1 MKGCTGSIQC
11 YGSKYCQHAVQ
22 SITTINK
29 CSTIIWILKSETK
42 YDKIVIGFSGASGI
56 IYGIRLLEILHSI
69 NIQTYLIISEW
80 AKKNIEIETDNR
92 LEYVKS
98 LSSVNYDNFKLDASV
113 SSGSF
118 LHDGMV
124 IVPCSMKSLSSIAN
138 GYDDTLI
145 SRAAS
150 VTLKESRKLILVPR
164 ETPLS
169 RIHLENMIKLQ
180 DAGAIIL
187 PAMPGFYHKPSTISE
202 IVDHLVGKILDQ
214 LKIKHDLFTRW
225 KDK

>member
-1 MKGCTGSIQC
+1 M
-11 YGSKYCQHAVQ
+11 A
-22 SITTINK
+22 
-29 CSTIIWILKSETK
+29 ETRH
-42 YDKIVIGFSGASGI
+42 DKIVIGFSGASGI
-56 IYGIRLLEILHSI
+56 IYGIRLLEILHST

-80 AKKNIEIETDNR
+80 AKKNIEIETDKT
-92 LEYVKS
+92 LEYVKA

-150 VTLKESRKLILVPR
+150 VTLKESRKLIIVPR

-169 RIHLENMIKLQ
+169 RIHLENMVKLQ
-180 DAGAIIL
+180 EAGAIIL
-187 PAMPGFYHKPSTISE
+187 PAMPGFYHKPSTIEE
-202 IVDHLVGKILDQ
+202 IIDHLVGKILDQ
-214 LKIKHDLFTRW
+214 LNIKHDLFKRW
-225 KDK
+225 KDQ

>member
-1 MKGCTGSIQC
+1 ML
-11 YGSKYCQHAVQ
+11 V
-22 SITTINK
+22 
-29 CSTIIWILKSETK
+29 SEAR

-56 IYGIRLLEILHSI
+56 IYGIRLLEVLHSI

-80 AKKNIEIETDNR
+80 AKKNIVIETPKT

-98 LSSVNYDNFKLDASV
+98 LSSVNYDNSKLDASV

-169 RIHLENMIKLQ
+169 RIHLENMIKVQ
-180 DAGAIIL
+180 EAGAIIL
-187 PAMPGFYHKPSTISE
+187 PAMPGFYHNPSSIDQ

-214 LKIKHDLFTRW
+214 LKIKQELFKRW
-225 KDK
+225 KDQ

>member
-1 MKGCTGSIQC
+1 M
-11 YGSKYCQHAVQ
+11 
-22 SITTINK
+22 
-29 CSTIIWILKSETK
+29 KSETR
-42 YDKIVIGFSGASGI
+42 YDKIVIGLSGASGI
-56 IYGIRLLEILHSI
+56 IYGIRLLEVLHSI
-69 NIQTYLIISEW
+69 DIQTFLIVSEW
-80 AKKNIEIETDNR
+80 AKKNIEIETDKT

-98 LSSVNYDNFKLDASV
+98 LSSINYDNFKLDASV

-187 PAMPGFYHKPSTISE
+187 PAMPGFYHKPSTINE

-214 LKIKHDLFTRW
+214 LKIKHDLFSRW
-225 KDK
+225 KDQ

>member
-1 MKGCTGSIQC
+1 
-11 YGSKYCQHAVQ
+11 
-22 SITTINK
+22 
-29 CSTIIWILKSETK
+29 LKSETK

>member
-1 MKGCTGSIQC
+1 ML
-11 YGSKYCQHAVQ
+11 V
-22 SITTINK
+22 
-29 CSTIIWILKSETK
+29 SEAR

-56 IYGIRLLEILHSI
+56 IYGIRLLEVLHSN

-80 AKKNIEIETDNR
+80 AKKNIVIETPKT

-98 LSSVNYDNFKLDASV
+98 LSSVNYDNSKLDASV

-169 RIHLENMIKLQ
+169 KIHLENMIKVQ
-180 DAGAIIL
+180 EAGAIIL
-187 PAMPGFYHKPSTISE
+187 PAMPGFYHNPSSIDQ

-214 LKIKHDLFTRW
+214 LKIKHELFKRW
-225 KDK
+225 KDQ

>member
-1 MKGCTGSIQC
+1 M
-11 YGSKYCQHAVQ
+11 A
-22 SITTINK
+22 
-29 CSTIIWILKSETK
+29 ETRH
-42 YDKIVIGFSGASGI
+42 DKIVIGFSGASGI
-56 IYGIRLLEILHSI
+56 IYGIRLLEILHST

-80 AKKNIEIETDNR
+80 AKKNIEIETDKT

-150 VTLKESRKLILVPR
+150 VTLKESRKLIIVPR

-169 RIHLENMIKLQ
+169 RIHLENMVKLQ
-180 DAGAIIL
+180 EAGAIIL
-187 PAMPGFYHKPSTISE
+187 PAMPGFYHKPSTIEE
-202 IVDHLVGKILDQ
+202 IIDHLVGKILDQ
-214 LKIKHDLFTRW
+214 LNIKHGLFKRW
-225 KDK
+225 KDQ

>member
-1 MKGCTGSIQC
+1 MT
-11 YGSKYCQHAVQ
+11 
-22 SITTINK
+22 
-29 CSTIIWILKSETK
+29 SETK
-42 YDKIVIGFSGASGI
+42 HDKIVIGFSGASGI

-80 AKKNIEIETDNR
+80 AKKNIEIETDKT

-150 VTLKESRKLILVPR
+150 VTLKESRKLIIVPR

-180 DAGAIIL
+180 EAGAIIL
-187 PAMPGFYHKPSTISE
+187 PAMPGFYHKPSTIDE
-202 IVDHLVGKILDQ
+202 IIDHLVGKILDQ
-214 LKIKHDLFTRW
+214 LKIQHDLFKRW
-225 KDK
+225 KDQ

>member
-1 MKGCTGSIQC
+1 
-11 YGSKYCQHAVQ
+11 
-22 SITTINK
+22 
-29 CSTIIWILKSETK
+29 LKSETR

-56 IYGIRLLEILHSI
+56 IYGIRLLEVLHSI
-69 NIQTYLIISEW
+69 DIQTFLIVSEW
-80 AKKNIEIETDNR
+80 AKKNIEIETDKT

-98 LSSVNYDNFKLDASV
+98 LSSINYDNFKLDASV

-187 PAMPGFYHKPSTISE
+187 PAMPGFYHKPSTINE

-214 LKIKHDLFTRW
+214 LGIKHDLFTRW
-225 KDK
+225 KDQ

>member
-1 MKGCTGSIQC
+1 M
-11 YGSKYCQHAVQ
+11 
-22 SITTINK
+22 
-29 CSTIIWILKSETK
+29 KSETR

-56 IYGIRLLEILHSI
+56 IYGIRLLEVLHSI
-69 NIQTYLIISEW
+69 NIQTFLIVSEW
-80 AKKNIEIETDNR
+80 AKKNIVIETDKT

-98 LSSVNYDNFKLDASV
+98 LSSINYDNFKLDASV

-187 PAMPGFYHKPSTISE
+187 PAMPGFYHKPSTINE

-214 LKIKHDLFTRW
+214 LKIKHDLFRRW
-225 KDK
+225 KDQ

>member
-1 MKGCTGSIQC
+1 L
-11 YGSKYCQHAVQ
+11 A
-22 SITTINK
+22 
-29 CSTIIWILKSETK
+29 ETRH
-42 YDKIVIGFSGASGI
+42 DKIVIGFSGASGI

-80 AKKNIEIETDNR
+80 AKKNIEIETDKT

-98 LSSVNYDNFKLDASV
+98 LSSVNYDNFRLDASV

-150 VTLKESRKLILVPR
+150 VTLKESRKLIIVPR

-169 RIHLENMIKLQ
+169 RIHLENMVKLQ
-180 DAGAIIL
+180 EAGAIIL
-187 PAMPGFYHKPSTISE
+187 PAMPGFYHKPSRIEE
-202 IVDHLVGKILDQ
+202 IIDHLVGKILDQ
-214 LKIKHDLFTRW
+214 LNIKHDLFKRW
-225 KDK
+225 KGQ

>member
-1 MKGCTGSIQC
+1 
-11 YGSKYCQHAVQ
+11 
-22 SITTINK
+22 
-29 CSTIIWILKSETK
+29 LKSETK
-42 YDKIVIGFSGASGI
+42 YDKIVVGFSGASGV
-56 IYGIRLLEILHSI
+56 IYGIRLLEVLHSI

-80 AKKNIEIETDNR
+80 AKRNIETETNKT

-98 LSSVNYDNFKLDASV
+98 LSSVNYDNFKLDAAV

-150 VTLKESRKLILVPR
+150 VTLKESRTLILVPR

-187 PAMPGFYHKPSTISE
+187 PAMPGFYHKPSTINE
-202 IVDHLVGKILDQ
+202 IIDHLVGKILDQ
-214 LKIKHDLFTRW
+214 LQIKHELFTRW
-225 KDK
+225 KDQ

>member
-1 MKGCTGSIQC
+1 M
-11 YGSKYCQHAVQ
+11 A
-22 SITTINK
+22 
-29 CSTIIWILKSETK
+29 ETRHE
-42 YDKIVIGFSGASGI
+42 KIVIGFSGASGI

-69 NIQTYLIISEW
+69 NVQTYLIISEW
-80 AKKNIEIETDNR
+80 AKKNIEIETDKS

-98 LSSVNYDNFKLDASV
+98 LSSVNYDNFRLDASV

-150 VTLKESRKLILVPR
+150 VTLKESRKLIIVPR

-169 RIHLENMIKLQ
+169 RIHLENMVKLQ
-180 DAGAIIL
+180 EAGAIIL
-187 PAMPGFYHKPSTISE
+187 PAMPGFYHKPSTIEE
-202 IVDHLVGKILDQ
+202 IIDHLVGKILDQ
-214 LKIKHDLFTRW
+214 LNINHDLFKRW
-225 KDK
+225 TDQ

>member
-1 MKGCTGSIQC
+1 MT
-11 YGSKYCQHAVQ
+11 
-22 SITTINK
+22 
-29 CSTIIWILKSETK
+29 SETK
-42 YDKIVIGFSGASGI
+42 HDKIVIGFSGASGI

-80 AKKNIEIETDNR
+80 AKKNIEIETDKT

-150 VTLKESRKLILVPR
+150 VTLKESRKLIIVPR

-180 DAGAIIL
+180 EAGAIIL
-187 PAMPGFYHKPSTISE
+187 PAMPGFYHNPSTIDE
-202 IVDHLVGKILDQ
+202 IIDHLVGKILDQ
-214 LKIKHDLFTRW
+214 LKIEHDLFKRW

>member
-1 MKGCTGSIQC
+1 LRSD
-11 YGSKYCQHAVQ
+11 
-22 SITTINK
+22 
-29 CSTIIWILKSETK
+29 TK
-42 YDKIVIGFSGASGI
+42 HHKIVIGVSGASGI

-80 AKKNIEIETDNR
+80 AKKNIEIETDKT

-150 VTLKESRKLILVPR
+150 VTLKESRKLIIVPR

-180 DAGAIIL
+180 EAGAIIL
-187 PAMPGFYHKPSTISE
+187 PAMPGFYHNPSTIDE
-202 IVDHLVGKILDQ
+202 IIDHLVGKILDQ
-214 LKIKHDLFTRW
+214 LKIEHDLFKRW
-225 KDK
+225 KDQ

>member
-1 MKGCTGSIQC
+1 M
-11 YGSKYCQHAVQ
+11 
-22 SITTINK
+22 
-29 CSTIIWILKSETK
+29 KSETR

-56 IYGIRLLEILHSI
+56 IYGIRLLEVLHSI
-69 NIQTYLIISEW
+69 DIQTFLIVSEW
-80 AKKNIEIETDNR
+80 AKKNIEIETDKT

-98 LSSVNYDNFKLDASV
+98 LSSINYDNSKLDASV

-169 RIHLENMIKLQ
+169 RIHLENMIRLQ

-187 PAMPGFYHKPSTISE
+187 PAMPGFYHKPSTINE

-214 LKIKHDLFTRW
+214 LKIKHDLFRRW
-225 KDK
+225 KDQ

>member
-1 MKGCTGSIQC
+1 MAEIR
-11 YGSKYCQHAVQ
+11 H
-22 SITTINK
+22 
-29 CSTIIWILKSETK
+29 
-42 YDKIVIGFSGASGI
+42 DKIVIGFSGASGI

-80 AKKNIEIETDNR
+80 AKKNIEIETDKT

-98 LSSVNYDNFKLDASV
+98 LSSVNYENFKLDASV

-150 VTLKESRKLILVPR
+150 VTLKESRKLIIVPR

-169 RIHLENMIKLQ
+169 RIHLENMVKLQ
-180 DAGAIIL
+180 EAGAIIL
-187 PAMPGFYHKPSTISE
+187 PAMPGFYHKPSTIEE
-202 IVDHLVGKILDQ
+202 IIDHLVGKILDQ
-214 LKIKHDLFTRW
+214 LNIKHDLFKRW
-225 KDK
+225 KDQ

>member
-1 MKGCTGSIQC
+1 M
-11 YGSKYCQHAVQ
+11 A
-22 SITTINK
+22 
-29 CSTIIWILKSETK
+29 ETRH
-42 YDKIVIGFSGASGI
+42 DKIVIGFSGASGI

-80 AKKNIEIETDNR
+80 AKKNIEIETDKT

-98 LSSVNYDNFKLDASV
+98 LSSVNYENFKLDASV

-150 VTLKESRKLILVPR
+150 VTLKESRKLIIVPR

-169 RIHLENMIKLQ
+169 RIHLENMVKLQ
-180 DAGAIIL
+180 EAGAIIL
-187 PAMPGFYHKPSTISE
+187 PAMPGFYHKPSTIEE
-202 IVDHLVGKILDQ
+202 IIDHLVGKILDQ
-214 LKIKHDLFTRW
+214 LNIKHDLFKRW
-225 KDK
+225 KDQ

>member
-1 MKGCTGSIQC
+1 M
-11 YGSKYCQHAVQ
+11 
-22 SITTINK
+22 
-29 CSTIIWILKSETK
+29 KSETK
-42 YDKIVIGFSGASGI
+42 YDKIVVGFSGASGV
-56 IYGIRLLEILHSI
+56 IYGIRLLEVLHSI

-80 AKKNIEIETDNR
+80 AKRNIETETNKT

-98 LSSVNYDNFKLDASV
+98 LSSINYDNFKLDAAV

-150 VTLKESRKLILVPR
+150 VTLKESRTLILVPR

-187 PAMPGFYHKPSTISE
+187 PAMPGFYHKPSTIDE
-202 IVDHLVGKILDQ
+202 IIDHLVGKILDQ
-214 LKIKHDLFTRW
+214 LKIRHELFTRW
-225 KDK
+225 KDQ

>member
-1 MKGCTGSIQC
+1 M
-11 YGSKYCQHAVQ
+11 
-22 SITTINK
+22 
-29 CSTIIWILKSETK
+29 KSETK
-42 YDKIVIGFSGASGI
+42 YDKIVVGFSGASGV

-80 AKKNIEIETDNR
+80 AKRNIETETHKT

-98 LSSVNYDNFKLDASV
+98 LSSVNYDNFKLDAAV

-150 VTLKESRKLILVPR
+150 VTLKESRTLILVPR

-169 RIHLENMIKLQ
+169 RIHLENMIKLH

-187 PAMPGFYHKPSTISE
+187 PAMPGFYHKPSTIDE
-202 IVDHLVGKILDQ
+202 IIDHLVGKILDQ
-214 LKIKHDLFTRW
+214 LKIKHELFTRW
-225 KDK
+225 KDQ

>member
-1 MKGCTGSIQC
+1 
-11 YGSKYCQHAVQ
+11 
-22 SITTINK
+22 
-29 CSTIIWILKSETK
+29 LKSETR

-56 IYGIRLLEILHSI
+56 TYGIRLLEVLHSI
-69 NIQTYLIISEW
+69 DIQTFLIVSEW
-80 AKKNIEIETDNR
+80 AKKNIEIETDKT

-98 LSSVNYDNFKLDASV
+98 LSSINYDNFKLDASV

-187 PAMPGFYHKPSTISE
+187 PAMPGFYHKPSTINE

-214 LKIKHDLFTRW
+214 LKIKHDLFSRW
-225 KDK
+225 KDQ

>member
-1 MKGCTGSIQC
+1 
-11 YGSKYCQHAVQ
+11 
-22 SITTINK
+22 
-29 CSTIIWILKSETK
+29 LKSETK
-42 YDKIVIGFSGASGI
+42 YDKIVVGFSGASGV

-69 NIQTYLIISEW
+69 NIQTYLIMSEW
-80 AKKNIEIETDNR
+80 AKRNIETETHKTF
-92 LEYVKS
+92 EYVKS
-98 LSSVNYDNFKLDASV
+98 LSSVNYDNFKLDAAV

-150 VTLKESRKLILVPR
+150 VTLKESRTLILVPR

-187 PAMPGFYHKPSTISE
+187 PAMPGFYHKPSTIDE
-202 IVDHLVGKILDQ
+202 IIDHLVGKILDQ
-214 LKIKHDLFTRW
+214 LKIKHELFTRW
-225 KDK
+225 KDQ

>member
-1 MKGCTGSIQC
+1 
-11 YGSKYCQHAVQ
+11 
-22 SITTINK
+22 
-29 CSTIIWILKSETK
+29 
-42 YDKIVIGFSGASGI
+42 
-56 IYGIRLLEILHSI
+56 
-69 NIQTYLIISEW
+69 
-80 AKKNIEIETDNR
+80 
-92 LEYVKS
+92 
-98 LSSVNYDNFKLDASV
+98 LDASV

-118 LHDGMV
+118 LHNGMV

-150 VTLKESRKLILVPR
+150 VTLKESRKLIVVPR

-180 DAGAIIL
+180 EAGAIIL
-187 PAMPGFYHKPSTISE
+187 PAMPGFYHNPSTIEE

-214 LKIKHDLFTRW
+214 LNIEHDLFRRW
-225 KDK
+225 KDQ

>member
-1 MKGCTGSIQC
+1 
-11 YGSKYCQHAVQ
+11 
-22 SITTINK
+22 
-29 CSTIIWILKSETK
+29 LKSETR

-56 IYGIRLLEILHSI
+56 IYGIRLLEVLHSI
-69 NIQTYLIISEW
+69 NIQTFLIVSEW
-80 AKKNIEIETDNR
+80 AKKNIEIETDKT

-98 LSSVNYDNFKLDASV
+98 LSSINYDNFKLDASV

-187 PAMPGFYHKPSTISE
+187 PAMPGFYHKPSTIDE

-214 LKIKHDLFTRW
+214 LKIKQDLFKRW
-225 KDK
+225 KDQ

>member
-1 MKGCTGSIQC
+1 MT
-11 YGSKYCQHAVQ
+11 
-22 SITTINK
+22 
-29 CSTIIWILKSETK
+29 SETK
-42 YDKIVIGFSGASGI
+42 HDKIVIGFSGASGI

-80 AKKNIEIETDNR
+80 AKKNIEIETDKT

-98 LSSVNYDNFKLDASV
+98 LCSVNYDNFKLDASV

-150 VTLKESRKLILVPR
+150 VTLKESRKLIIVPR

-180 DAGAIIL
+180 EAGAIIL
-187 PAMPGFYHKPSTISE
+187 PAMPGFYHKPLTIDE
-202 IVDHLVGKILDQ
+202 IVDHMVGKILDQ
-214 LKIKHDLFTRW
+214 LKIEHDLFKRW
-225 KDK
+225 KGQ

>member
-1 MKGCTGSIQC
+1 ML
-11 YGSKYCQHAVQ
+11 A
-22 SITTINK
+22 
-29 CSTIIWILKSETK
+29 SETR

-56 IYGIRLLEILHSI
+56 IYGIRLLEVLHSI

-80 AKKNIEIETDNR
+80 AKKNIVIETPKT

-98 LSSVNYDNFKLDASV
+98 LSSVNYDNSRLDASV

-169 RIHLENMIKLQ
+169 RIHLENMVKVQ
-180 DAGAIIL
+180 EAGAIIL
-187 PAMPGFYHKPSTISE
+187 PAMPGFYHNPSSIDQ

-214 LKIKHDLFTRW
+214 LKIKHELFKRW
-225 KDK
+225 KDQ

>member
-1 MKGCTGSIQC
+1 MT
-11 YGSKYCQHAVQ
+11 
-22 SITTINK
+22 
-29 CSTIIWILKSETK
+29 SETK
-42 YDKIVIGFSGASGI
+42 HDKIVIGFSGASGI

-80 AKKNIEIETDNR
+80 AKKNIEIETDKT

-150 VTLKESRKLILVPR
+150 VTLKESRKLIIVPR

-180 DAGAIIL
+180 EAGAIIL
-187 PAMPGFYHKPSTISE
+187 PAMPGFYHNPSTIYE
-202 IVDHLVGKILDQ
+202 IIDHLVGKILDQ
-214 LKIKHDLFTRW
+214 LKIEHDLFKRW
-225 KDK
+225 KDQ

>member
-1 MKGCTGSIQC
+1 
-11 YGSKYCQHAVQ
+11 
-22 SITTINK
+22 
-29 CSTIIWILKSETK
+29 LKSKTK
-42 YDKIVIGFSGASGI
+42 YDKIVVGFSGASGV

-80 AKKNIEIETDNR
+80 AKKNIETETHKT

-98 LSSVNYDNFKLDASV
+98 LSSVNYDNFKLDAAV

-150 VTLKESRKLILVPR
+150 VTLKESRTLILVPR

-187 PAMPGFYHKPSTISE
+187 PAMPGFYHKPSTIDE
-202 IVDHLVGKILDQ
+202 IIDHLVGKILDQ
-214 LKIKHDLFTRW
+214 LKIKHELFTRW
-225 KDK
+225 KDQ

>member
-1 MKGCTGSIQC
+1 M
-11 YGSKYCQHAVQ
+11 
-22 SITTINK
+22 
-29 CSTIIWILKSETK
+29 KSETK

-56 IYGIRLLEILHSI
+56 IYGIRLLEVLHSI
-69 NIQTYLIISEW
+69 NIQTFLIVSEW
-80 AKKNIEIETDNR
+80 AKKSIEIETDKT

-98 LSSVNYDNFKLDASV
+98 LSSINYDNSKLDASV

-187 PAMPGFYHKPSTISE
+187 PAMPGFYHKPSSIDE

-214 LKIKHDLFTRW
+214 LKIEHDLFRRW
-225 KDK
+225 KDQ

>member
-1 MKGCTGSIQC
+1 LT
-11 YGSKYCQHAVQ
+11 
-22 SITTINK
+22 
-29 CSTIIWILKSETK
+29 SEK
-42 YDKIVIGFSGASGI
+42 KNDKIVIGFSGASGI

-80 AKKNIEIETDNR
+80 AKKNIEIETDKT

-150 VTLKESRKLILVPR
+150 VTLKESRKLIIVPR

-180 DAGAIIL
+180 EAGAIIL
-187 PAMPGFYHKPSTISE
+187 PAMPGFYHKPSTIDE
-202 IVDHLVGKILDQ
+202 IIDHLVGKILDQ
-214 LKIKHDLFTRW
+214 LKIEHDLFKRW
-225 KDK
+225 KDQ

>member
-1 MKGCTGSIQC
+1 MT
-11 YGSKYCQHAVQ
+11 
-22 SITTINK
+22 
-29 CSTIIWILKSETK
+29 SETK
-42 YDKIVIGFSGASGI
+42 HDKIVIGFSGASGI

-80 AKKNIEIETDNR
+80 AKKNIGIETDKT

-150 VTLKESRKLILVPR
+150 VTLKESRKLIIVPR

-180 DAGAIIL
+180 QAGAIIL
-187 PAMPGFYHKPSTISE
+187 PAMPGFYHKPSTIDE
-202 IVDHLVGKILDQ
+202 IIDHLVGKILDQ
-214 LKIKHDLFTRW
+214 LKIQHDLFKRW
-225 KDK
+225 KDQ

>member
-1 MKGCTGSIQC
+1 M
-11 YGSKYCQHAVQ
+11 
-22 SITTINK
+22 
-29 CSTIIWILKSETK
+29 LLPETR
-42 YDKIVIGFSGASGI
+42 YDRIVIGFSGASGI

-80 AKKNIEIETDNR
+80 AKKNIAIETDKT

-98 LSSVNYDNFKLDASV
+98 LSAVNYENFKLDASV

-187 PAMPGFYHKPSTISE
+187 PAMPGFYHKPRTINE

-214 LKIKHDLFTRW
+214 LKIKHDLFKRW
-225 KDK
+225 KDS